1 MKSILNWLNVL
12 LNFLPFNGYKLVIGA
27 VLVIVSKL
35 VLKEVPTADDIKTL
49 LEALSTIGF
58 SLAGLGL
65 GHKVVKAGVKAI
77 D

>member
-12 LNFLPFNGYKLVIGA
+12 LNFIPFNGYKSLLGIVIA
-27 VLVIVSKL
+27 IAAKL
-35 VLKEVPTADDIKTL
+35 YAKEVPTPEDIKAL

-58 SLAGLGL
+58 SLAGIGL
-65 GHKVVKAGVKAI
+65 GHKVVKLGVKAM